1 MAKKQFLDMDGVK
14 ALKTGLQGEVGRRTS
29 GLLLPFDCIESNAGA
44 TTSTAMPTAGNYR
57 VAWVPELKAF
67 RAISGGGRTLV
78 SYPPTARPQF
88 TVESI
93 DHLGDEYGDG
103 PMPYPTEELKGTD
116 ASMDSGL
123 MATAPL
129 DLWAELLPSKVVR
142 RDTGA
147 EVDFKA
153 LGLRIYGTWEDSRM
167 STTGNHTA
175 RWCNVVFTDRE
186 ITLQEFENVADWRTW
201 YSGNFKHNSN
211 LYDIPAGA
219 TVSILNH
226 WGEAPR
232 YIHSK
237 WDSSTVYTNTDVL
250 LAAALLC
257 KQNAKIYDYTLRND
271 IEERKGIGVTPE
283 DMDRLMPGYQYGLD
297 MLDRWES
304 LGAEQYNGRSI
315 AGNIDSRLATEM
327 PQRFPS
333 HDLSECTAVSNY
345 PPTFTYNGLGPTPV
359 TEIAPVDIGNAES
372 LSYFGTDRVVSLPR
386 LRMPML
392 HTAESAFAG
401 DKSLTTL
408 SILGDDAVNAGK
420 PYSLPRLTTV
430 RGMFEKCHSL
440 IAIPYIE
447 AMALTNLNLF
457 ANQCYSLVAA
467 PWLETGNVTN
477 MQAAFANCFSMASVP
492 AYDTKKVTNF
502 RLAFYYC
509 KSLRSL
515 PGLDFRSATTVN
527 QMCHLCCTMEHT
539 GDINTSICTDF
550 SRAFYDCR
558 NLRRV
563 ESIDLSAAT
572 VTTNMFYGCSKLDYL
587 VITGFP
593 SGTCTLDLSGLT
605 AWGTTEGGKL
615 SMAAS
620 TDALLLRVME
630 GGGVLTLRIPSATYT
645 RWKGQ
650 IPELDEYMSEAN
662 ITVVKV

>member
-1 MAKKQFLDMDGVK
+1 MAKKFLDMDGVK
-14 ALKTGLQGEVGRRTS
+14 ALKTGLQGEVTRRTS

-44 TTSTAMPTAGNYR
+44 TVSTAMPVAGNYR

-78 SYPPTARPQF
+78 SYPAGARPQF

-103 PMPYPTEELKGTD
+103 PLPYPTEELKATD

-123 MATAPL
+123 MATAQL

-167 STTGNHTA
+167 SGAGHTA

-186 ITLQEFENVADWRTW
+186 ITLEEFERVADWHTW
-201 YSGNFKHNSN
+201 YSGTFKHNSS

-219 TVSILNH
+219 TVTILNH

-232 YIHSK
+232 YIHTK
-237 WDSSTVYTNTDVL
+237 WEGSTVYADTNVL
-250 LAAALLC
+250 LSAALLN
-257 KQNAKIYDYTLRND
+257 KQNAMIYNYTLQEEL
-271 IEERKGIGVTPE
+271 EEREGIGVTPG
-283 DMDRLMPGYQYGLD
+283 DLDRLMPGYQYGLD
-297 MLDRWES
+297 MLQRWES
-304 LGAEQYNGRSI
+304 LGRDQYKGRSI

-327 PQRFPS
+327 PERFPS
-333 HDLSECTAVSNY
+333 HDLSACTEVSNY
-345 PPTFTYNGLGPTPV
+345 PPGFTYSTLFPSPV
-359 TEIAPVDIGNAES
+359 REIAPVDVGKVES
-372 LSYFGTDRVVSLPR
+372 LSYFGTDGVVSLPR

-408 SILGDDAVNAGK
+408 SILGDEAVTSGK
-420 PYSLPRLTTV
+420 AYALKHLTTV
-430 RGMFEKCHSL
+430 RGMFEQCHSL
-440 IAIPYIE
+440 IAIPYFE
-447 AMALTNLNLF
+447 AVALTNLNLF
-457 ANQCYSLVAA
+457 ANQCHSLLAA
-467 PWLETGNVTN
+467 PWLETANVTN
-477 MQAAFANCFSMASVP
+477 MQGAFANCYSMASVP
-492 AYDTKKVTNF
+492 AYDTKKVTTF
-502 RLAFYYC
+502 RIAFYYC

-515 PGLDFRSATTVN
+515 PGLDFRSATTVYS
-527 QMCHLCCTMEHT
+527 MCRLCYTLEHA
-539 GDINTSICTDF
+539 GDINTGVCTDF
-550 SRAFYDCR
+550 TGMFHDCR

-572 VTTNMFYGCSKLDYL
+572 VTTNIFYGCSKLDYL
-587 VITGFP
+587 VITKLP
-593 SGTCTLDLSGLT
+593 KNVCTLDLSGLT
-605 AWGTTEGGKL
+605 AWGTTEVGKQ
-615 SMAAS
+615 SMEACI
-620 TDALLLRVME
+620 DALTERIMRQP
-630 GGGVLTLRIPSATYT
+630 GVLTLKIPSDTYG
-645 RWKGQ
+645 RWEGQ
-650 IPELDEYMSEAN
+650 IPQLDEYMADAN